1 MPVFFIHSKQIS
13 GHDLQITDSLARH
26 IGGALRHRVGE
37 QIFVVDEQRVGY
49 VVELVEV
56 KPNRIV
62 GKILKEKK
70 QPPISPFNITLGQA
84 ILKAK
89 KMDWI
94 LQKAT
99 ELGVSRIIPLAT
111 ERTVVEP
118 RPERAD
124 TQHRRWQEILKEAA
138 QQTGRWEVP
147 ELNSPADFFSFVK
160 NASHYDLALIP
171 WEGEN
176 QKGIKRALREASH
189 SNPHLEEPCLHRQGF
204 FDPSGDKHDL
214 IRSLTPPSEAGTA
227 LARRVHNILILIGPE
242 GGFSDQEV
250 ALAREHRI
258 IPVTLGWRI
267 LRAETACLAT
277 LTMLQYELGDM
288 GCE

>member
-13 GHDLQITDSLARH
+13 GHGLQITDSLARH
-26 IGGALRHRVGE
+26 IGGALRHRVGD

-62 GKILKEKK
+62 GKILEEKK
-70 QPPISPFNITLGQA
+70 QPPVSPLNITLGQA

-99 ELGVSRIIPLAT
+99 ELGVSGIIPLTT

-147 ELNSPADFFSFVK
+147 ELNFPADFFSFVK
-160 NASHYDLALIP
+160 NASHYDLALMP

-176 QKGIKRALREASH
+176 QKGTKQALREASH
-189 SNPHLEEPCLHRQGF
+189 SNPHL
-204 FDPSGDKHDL
+204 
-214 IRSLTPPSEAGTA
+214 
-227 LARRVHNILILIGPE
+227 HNILILIGPE
-242 GGFSDQEV
+242 GGFSDQEA

-288 GCE
+288 GGE

>member
-1 MPVFFIHSKQIS
+1 MPVFFIHSKQVS

-37 QIFVVDEQRVGY
+37 RIFVVDERRVGY

-62 GKILKEKK
+62 GKILEEKK
-70 QPPISPFNITLGQA
+70 QSPVSLLNITLGQA
-84 ILKAK
+84 VLKAK

-99 ELGVSRIIPLAT
+99 ELGVSRIIPLAS

-138 QQTGRWEVP
+138 QQTGRWEAP
-147 ELNSPADFFSFVK
+147 ELSFHNDFFSFVK
-160 NASHYDLALIP
+160 SASHYDLALMP

-176 QKGIKRALREASH
+176 QKGIKQALREASH
-189 SNPHLEEPCLHRQGF
+189 PNPRL
-204 FDPSGDKHDL
+204 
-214 IRSLTPPSEAGTA
+214 
-227 LARRVHNILILIGPE
+227 HNILILIGPE
-242 GGFSDQEV
+242 GGFSDQEA

-267 LRAETACLAT
+267 LRAETASLAT
-277 LTMLQYELGDM
+277 LAMLQYELGDM
-288 GCE
+288 GNT

>member
-13 GHDLQITDSLARH
+13 GHALQITDSLARH
-26 IGGALRHRVGE
+26 IGGALRYRVGD

-49 VVELVEV
+49 TVELVEV
-56 KPNRIV
+56 KPNQIV
-62 GKILKEKK
+62 GKILEEKK
-70 QPPISPFNITLGQA
+70 QPPASPIHITLGQA

-94 LQKAT
+94 LQKTT
-99 ELGVSRIIPLAT
+99 ELGVSKIVPVVT
-111 ERTVVEP
+111 ERTIVEP

-124 TQHRRWQEILKEAA
+124 TQHRRWREILKEAA
-138 QQTGRWEVP
+138 QQTGRWEAP
-147 ELNSPADFFSFVK
+147 ELDPPTDFFSFVK
-160 NASHYDLALIP
+160 NAIHFDLALMP

-176 QKGIKRALREASH
+176 QKDIKQCLKET
-189 SNPHLEEPCLHRQGF
+189 LHRNP
-204 FDPSGDKHDL
+204 D
-214 IRSLTPPSEAGTA
+214 IR
-227 LARRVHNILILIGPE
+227 HILILIGPE
-242 GGFSDQEV
+242 GGFSEQEV
-250 ALAREHRI
+250 AVARKHRI

-288 GCE
+288 GYEQKHD

>member
-13 GHDLQITDSLARH
+13 GHGLQITDSLARH
-26 IGGALRHRVGE
+26 IGGALRHRVGDR
-37 QIFVVDEQRVGY
+37 IFVVDEQKVGY
-49 VVELVEV
+49 AVELVEV

-62 GKILKEKK
+62 GKILEEKR
-70 QPPISPFNITLGQA
+70 QPPAPPLNITLGQA

-99 ELGVSRIIPLAT
+99 ELGVSRIMPLVT

-124 TQHRRWQEILKEAA
+124 TQHRRWQEILKAAA

-147 ELNSPADFFSFVK
+147 ELNYPVDFLSFIK
-160 NASHYDLALIP
+160 NASQYDLALMP

-176 QKGIKRALREASH
+176 QKDIKQGLKEALH
-189 SNPHLEEPCLHRQGF
+189 SNPQLHQ
-204 FDPSGDKHDL
+204 
-214 IRSLTPPSEAGTA
+214 
-227 LARRVHNILILIGPE
+227 ILVLIGPE
-242 GGFSDQEV
+242 GGFSAPEA
-250 ALAREHRI
+250 ALASKHRI

-288 GCE
+288 GNT

>member
-1 MPVFFIHSKQIS
+1 IHSKQIS

-26 IGGALRHRVGE
+26 IGGALRYKVGE
-37 QIFVVDEQRVGY
+37 KIFVVDEQRVGY
-49 VVELVEV
+49 TIELVEV

-62 GKILKEKK
+62 GKILEEKK
-70 QPPISPFNITLGQA
+70 QSPIPSLNISLGQA
-84 ILKAK
+84 ILKGK

-99 ELGVSRIIPLAT
+99 ELGVSRVSPLVT

-118 RPERAD
+118 KPERID
-124 TQHRRWQEILKEAA
+124 TQHRRWKEILKEAA
-138 QQTGRWEVP
+138 QQTGRWEIP
-147 ELNSPADFFSFVK
+147 ELNYPVDFSSFVK

-176 QKGIKRALREASH
+176 QKSIKQCLRERLH
-189 SNPHLEEPCLHRQGF
+189 SNLGLH
-204 FDPSGDKHDL
+204 H
-214 IRSLTPPSEAGTA
+214 
-227 LARRVHNILILIGPE
+227 ILVLIGPE
-242 GGFSDQEV
+242 GGFSGPE
-250 ALAREHRI
+250 AAMARKHQI

-288 GCE
+288 SCE